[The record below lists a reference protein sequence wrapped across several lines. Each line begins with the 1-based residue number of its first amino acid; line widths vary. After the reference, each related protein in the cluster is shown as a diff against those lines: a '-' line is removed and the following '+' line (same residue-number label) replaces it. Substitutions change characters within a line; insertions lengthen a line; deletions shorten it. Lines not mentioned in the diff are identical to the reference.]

1 MKTIKNI
8 SVNPQPKG
16 LNDLDPDRIVTNCF
30 VFMS

>member
-8 SVNPQPKG
+8 SVNIQPQG
-16 LNDLDPDRIVTNCF
+16 FNDQDPDRMVTNCF